1 MTDRIPAEPTGA
13 TPAARAAWPLALA
26 GQFVFV
32 FAAVALSGPGRIDI
46 VDGQTRYE
54 VARSL
59 VEHGDSHVRDQEVTF
74 WVFPGRGGER
84 YTPYRFPQSV
94 LGTGAIALADATG
107 PVNEGRRHFFFT
119 LTSAFACALLPVGY
133 ALWFRRVGLAPGAA
147 LLWALG
153 GVFCTPSW

>member
-1 MTDRIPAEPTGA
+1 MMRRHQTDPLDPGSSTVPRRGWWA
-13 TPAARAAWPLALA
+13 LALA

-59 VEHGDSHVRDQEVTF
+59 VAHGDSVIRDQRVCF
-74 WVFPGRGGER
+74 WVFPGRADQR

-94 LGTGAIALADATG
+94 LGAGAIALADATG
-107 PVNEGRRHFFFT
+107 
-119 LTSAFACALLPVGY
+119 
-133 ALWFRRVGLAPGAA
+133 
-147 LLWALG
+147 
-153 GVFCTPSW
+153 